1 MAARSM
7 AQTPTPN
14 PEAWRPISYADL
26 QRPSGATAT
35 YADIW
40 KDAID
45 DNNRAYR
52 AHGDTRFANGN
63 APVIEAHFVI
73 WSSKKS
79 VVLSILDTAIGCSP
93 LFVDQAVHAKVKLCP
108 LRIAQFEGAI
118 VNTKD
123 GGKVCFLELDPSSS
137 NARIDA
143 ARSVAYA
150 SYDVPTKTIKTGMI
164 VDHKVVDGCSNSI
177 PLYPR

>member
-1 MAARSM
+1 MAVPSL

-14 PEAWRPISYADL
+14 PGAWRPISYVDL

-52 AHGDTRFANGN
+52 ARGDTRFANGN
-63 APVIEAHFVI
+63 APVTEAHFVI

-79 VVLSILDTAIGCSP
+79 VVLSILDTAIGCSAH
-93 LFVDQAVHAKVKLCP
+93 FVDRAAHATVKLCP
-108 LRIAQFEGAI
+108 LRIAQFEGAT
-118 VNTKD
+118 VDTKD
-123 GGKVCFLELDPSSS
+123 GGKICFLELDPSSPS
-137 NARIDA
+137 ARVDPA
-143 ARSVAYA
+143 SSVSYA
-150 SYDVPTKTIKTGMI
+150 SYEVATKTIRTGMI
-164 VDHKVVDGCSNSI
+164 VDHKVVDGCSNAI
-177 PLYPR
+177 PLYP